1 MHTSEEMHRFT
12 YLIGET
18 DNTYHELALKVG
30 LSDSAMLVLYTL
42 SDMGGECSLQ
52 TICSFSGL
60 AKQTIN
66 SALRKLEKEEVVIL
80 KQQNGRNKNVK
91 LTDKG
96 MELAENTVAKIMK
109 IENEIMESWTKEEV
123 QQYLSLTERYLNML
137 KEKLEEM

>member
-66 SALRKLEKEEVVIL
+66 SALRKLEKEDVVIL
-80 KQQNGRNKNVK
+80 KQQNGKNKNAK

-96 MELAENTVAKIMK
+96 VKLAENTVAKIMK

-137 KEKLEEM
+137 KEKMEEI

>member
-18 DNTYHELALKVG
+18 DNTYHELSLKVG

-42 SDMGGECSLQ
+42 CDMGGECSLQ

-60 AKQTIN
+60 AKQTVN

-91 LTDKG
+91 LTNKG
-96 MELAENTVAKIMK
+96 VKLAENTVVRIMK

>member
-66 SALRKLEKEEVVIL
+66 SALRKLEKEDVVIL

-137 KEKLEEM
+137 KEKMEEI

>member
-1 MHTSEEMHRFT
+1 MHTSKEMHRFT

-42 SDMGGECSLQ
+42 CDMGGECSLQ

-60 AKQTIN
+60 AKQTVN

-96 MELAENTVAKIMK
+96 MKLAENTVAKIMK
-109 IENEIMESWTKEEV
+109 VENEIMESWTKEEV

>member
-1 MHTSEEMHRFT
+1 MHTSKEMHRFT

-60 AKQTIN
+60 AKQTVN

-80 KQQNGRNKNVK
+80 KQQNGRNKNAK

-96 MELAENTVAKIMK
+96 MKLAENTVAKIMK

-137 KEKLEEM
+137 KEKLEEI

>member
-1 MHTSEEMHRFT
+1 MHTSEDMHRFT

-18 DNTYHELALKVG
+18 DYTYHELALKVG

-66 SALRKLEKEEVVIL
+66 SALRKLEKEDVVIL
-80 KQQNGRNKNVK
+80 KQQNGKNKNAK

-96 MELAENTVAKIMK
+96 VKLAENTVAKIMK

-137 KEKLEEM
+137 KEKMEEM

>member
-1 MHTSEEMHRFT
+1 MHTSKEMHRFT

-42 SDMGGECSLQ
+42 CDMGGECSLQ

-60 AKQTIN
+60 AKQTVN

-96 MELAENTVAKIMK
+96 IELAENTVAKIMK

>member
-1 MHTSEEMHRFT
+1 MHTSKEMHRFT

-42 SDMGGECSLQ
+42 CDMGGECSLQ

-60 AKQTIN
+60 AKQTVN

-80 KQQNGRNKNVK
+80 KQHNGRNKNVE

-96 MELAENTVAKIMK
+96 MKLAENTVAKIMK

>member
-66 SALRKLEKEEVVIL
+66 SALRKLEKEDVVIL
-80 KQQNGRNKNVK
+80 KQQNGKNKNAK

-96 MELAENTVAKIMK
+96 VKLAENTVAKIMK

-137 KEKLEEM
+137 KEKMEEM

>member
-1 MHTSEEMHRFT
+1 MYTSNDMHRFT
-12 YLIGET
+12 YLVGET
-18 DNTYHELALKVG
+18 DSTYHELARKVG
-30 LSDSAMLVLYTL
+30 MSDSEMSILYTL
-42 SDMGGECSLQ
+42 CDMGGECSLQ
-52 TICSFSGL
+52 TICRYSGL
-60 AKQTIN
+60 AKQTVN
-66 SALRKLEKEEVVIL
+66 SAIRKLEADGVIVL
-80 KQQNGRNKNVK
+80 LQQNGRNKNVE

>member
-1 MHTSEEMHRFT
+1 
-12 YLIGET
+12 
-18 DNTYHELALKVG
+18 
-30 LSDSAMLVLYTL
+30 MLVLYTL

-60 AKQTIN
+60 AKQTVN

-80 KQQNGRNKNVK
+80 KQQNGRNKNVE

>member
-12 YLIGET
+12 YLLGET

-66 SALRKLEKEEVVIL
+66 SALRKLEKEDVVIL
-80 KQQNGRNKNVK
+80 KQQNGKNKNAK

-96 MELAENTVAKIMK
+96 VKLAENTVAKIMK

-137 KEKLEEM
+137 KEKMEEM

>member
-1 MHTSEEMHRFT
+1 MHTSKEMHRFT

-42 SDMGGECSLQ
+42 CDMGGECSLQ

-60 AKQTIN
+60 AKQTVN

-96 MELAENTVAKIMK
+96 MKLAENTVAKIMK
-109 IENEIMESWTKEEV
+109 IENEIMDSWTKEEV

>member
-42 SDMGGECSLQ
+42 SDIGGECSLQ

-66 SALRKLEKEEVVIL
+66 SALRKLEKEDVVIL
-80 KQQNGRNKNVK
+80 KQQNGKNKNAK

-96 MELAENTVAKIMK
+96 VKLAENTVAKIMK

-137 KEKLEEM
+137 KEKMEEM

>member
-1 MHTSEEMHRFT
+1 MHTSKEMHRFT

-60 AKQTIN
+60 AKQTVN

-80 KQQNGRNKNVK
+80 KQQNGRNKNVE

>member
-1 MHTSEEMHRFT
+1 MHTSKEMHRFT

-60 AKQTIN
+60 AKQTVN
-66 SALRKLEKEEVVIL
+66 SALRKLEREEVVIL

-96 MELAENTVAKIMK
+96 MKLAENTVAKIMK

-137 KEKLEEM
+137 KEKLEEI

>member
-1 MHTSEEMHRFT
+1 MHTSKEMHRFT
-12 YLIGET
+12 YLIGEI

-42 SDMGGECSLQ
+42 CDMGGECSLQ

-60 AKQTIN
+60 AKQTVN

-96 MELAENTVAKIMK
+96 MKLAENTVAKIMK
-109 IENEIMESWTKEEV
+109 IENEIMDSWTKEEV

>member
-1 MHTSEEMHRFT
+1 MHTSKEMHRFT

-42 SDMGGECSLQ
+42 CDMEGECSLQ

-60 AKQTIN
+60 AKQTVN

-96 MELAENTVAKIMK
+96 MKLAENTVAKIMK